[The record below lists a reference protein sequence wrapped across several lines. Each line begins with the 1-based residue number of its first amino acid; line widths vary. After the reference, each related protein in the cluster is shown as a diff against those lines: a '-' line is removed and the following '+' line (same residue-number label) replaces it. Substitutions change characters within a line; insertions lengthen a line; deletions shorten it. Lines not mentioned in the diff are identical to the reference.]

1 MREFWVFLGCKSV
14 VVVVVS
20 AKRSL
25 FDAIDDGF
33 DNGVARRRS
42 RTKTRVRERIKGC
55 KHLFVVDVLWD
66 SEMDLGAEAM
76 QFGKRNHPPRAHKGS
91 ISMNQLQG

>member
-1 MREFWVFLGCKSV
+1 MCEFWVSFGCKFVV

-25 FDAIDDGF
+25 FVAIDDGF
-33 DNGVARRRS
+33 DNGVARRS
-42 RTKTRVRERIKGC
+42 RAKTRVRERIKAGC
-55 KHLFVVDVLWD
+55 NFVAGVVWD